1 MSRQSACD
9 LLVRGGTVVAADGT
23 RATNVAVRDGLIVGI
38 GGATLPAK
46 RVIDATGLLVLPG
59 VIDAH
64 THLNSEWPFPD
75 ERRPADDFA
84 SGTRGA
90 AAGGITTVCD
100 FVYALGDESLL
111 QATNRVCAA
120 AAAGAHVD
128 VALHVAVTTF
138 RETVLHEL
146 GDLVG
151 AGFTS
156 FKFYTSL
163 PDFQARAADYL
174 RVLGKLGSLGGVAMF
189 HCEDAAIIEYQRHVL
204 LKSHRTSPRFYAAS
218 KPAEAEVA
226 ATALALCM
234 AAVAGVP
241 AYLVHLS
248 CGAALDQALLARSRG
263 AGVFVETRPLYLHL
277 TERAFDADDA
287 SAAGYIGTP
296 PLRSEIDRQ
305 RLWRALT
312 TGEIDVVA
320 SDHVGF
326 TREQKYRPDDT
337 FDTVPKGSASMET
350 MLPMLYSEGVRTG
363 RISLERCVELVA
375 TNPARIFGL
384 YPRKGVIALGSD
396 ADLCILD
403 PRQRQIV
410 PGGALHSDA
419 DFDPFAGHEVI
430 GWPRYTV
437 SRGEVIFDDGSVQS
451 RPGRGRLVPARDAS
465 VDMRLTRSADMDTE
479 PIWTQ
484 PTTETLRAIAADRG
498 LEIAPERLATALEM
512 HAKFRPEL
520 DRLRAVRLD
529 YVPTYIEPATALQ
542 WIQHGGR
549 LP

>member
-163 PDFQARAADYL
+163 PDFQARAADLPPGPREARQPRRRGHVPL
-174 RVLGKLGSLGGVAMF
+174 RR
-189 HCEDAAIIEYQRHVL
+189 C
-204 LKSHRTSPRFYAAS
+204 SHHRI
-218 KPAEAEVA
+218 
-226 ATALALCM
+226 
-234 AAVAGVP
+234 
-241 AYLVHLS
+241 
-248 CGAALDQALLARSRG
+248 
-263 AGVFVETRPLYLHL
+263 
-277 TERAFDADDA
+277 
-287 SAAGYIGTP
+287 SAA
-296 PLRSEIDRQ
+296 R
-305 RLWRALT
+305 
-312 TGEIDVVA
+312 
-320 SDHVGF
+320 
-326 TREQKYRPDDT
+326 
-337 FDTVPKGSASMET
+337 
-350 MLPMLYSEGVRTG
+350 
-363 RISLERCVELVA
+363 
-375 TNPARIFGL
+375 
-384 YPRKGVIALGSD
+384 
-396 ADLCILD
+396 
-403 PRQRQIV
+403 
-410 PGGALHSDA
+410 
-419 DFDPFAGHEVI
+419 FA
-430 GWPRYTV
+430 
-437 SRGEVIFDDGSVQS
+437 Q
-451 RPGRGRLVPARDAS
+451 
-465 VDMRLTRSADMDTE
+465 
-479 PIWTQ
+479 
-484 PTTETLRAIAADRG
+484 
-498 LEIAPERLATALEM
+498 IAPYFTPVLCRLQAC
-512 HAKFRPEL
+512 RS
-520 DRLRAVRLD
+520 
-529 YVPTYIEPATALQ
+529 
-542 WIQHGGR
+542 
-549 LP
+549 